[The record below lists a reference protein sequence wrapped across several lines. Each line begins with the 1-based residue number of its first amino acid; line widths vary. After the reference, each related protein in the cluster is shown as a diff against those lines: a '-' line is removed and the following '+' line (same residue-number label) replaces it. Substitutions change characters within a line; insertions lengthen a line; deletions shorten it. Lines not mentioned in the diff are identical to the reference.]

1 MATTTA
7 PAGTVRAIHHT
18 VFIDLDTPH
27 PFTDI
32 CGRTRQVYAV
42 RIEYGLSPIAHRA
55 DVVVEYKD
63 SANLVPPVCDIP
75 DWMQALIDQHKP
87 AGPALQ
93 LT

>member
-1 MATTTA
+1 MADTIRRIDHK
-7 PAGTVRAIHHT
+7 VY
-18 VFIDLDTPH
+18 IDLDTPQ

-32 CGRTRQVYAV
+32 VGRTRQVHAL
-42 RIEYGLSPIAHRA
+42 RIEYSLSSIAHRV

-63 SANLVPPVCDIP
+63 STALVPPVAEIP
-75 DWMQALIDQHKP
+75 AWIQARIDAHKP